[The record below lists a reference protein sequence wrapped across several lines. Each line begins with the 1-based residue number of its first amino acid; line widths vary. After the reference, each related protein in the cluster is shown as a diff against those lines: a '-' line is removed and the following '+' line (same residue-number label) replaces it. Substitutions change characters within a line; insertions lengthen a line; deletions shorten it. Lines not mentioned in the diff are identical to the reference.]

1 MDSDPQG
8 PHSLKETCNRH
19 LAKLQETLNALRMAV
34 VCTTDGFPVAI
45 YDPHSGKG
53 QRATAMAST
62 LNGLT
67 QTISRELSLGR
78 VDGTALDCAEGLVL
92 CRLVPNQRRDL
103 VLFTC
108 TGTDDTYGQAL
119 WAVRNVVKYLA
130 EELNQMPPMTSS
142 EHEGTQQNG

>member
-1 MDSDPQG
+1 MDSDAQG
-8 PHSLKETCNRH
+8 AQSLKSICTRH
-19 LAKLQETLNALRMAV
+19 LTKLQETLHALRMAV

-45 YDPHSGKG
+45 FDPHTGKG

-67 QTISRELSLGR
+67 QTISRELALGR

-92 CRLVPNQRRDL
+92 CRLVPNRRRDL

-108 TGTDDTYGQAL
+108 TGTDDSYGQAL
-119 WAVRNVVKYLA
+119 WAVRNVVRFMA
-130 EELNQMPPMTSS
+130 EELNQTPPTTTS
-142 EHEGTQQNG
+142 EDEGTQQNG